1 MDWIIFIKRDDRQQ
15 EQEEKQEE
23 QETVVSSPTQYEAAT
38 KMERIDS
45 RQSTAEY
52 VLTYRY
58 NLDAAL
64 SILPN
69 LQTGLGKAFFLT
81 SRTRGMKWVK

>member
-1 MDWIIFIKRDDRQQ
+1 MIRTK
-15 EQEEKQEE
+15 
-23 QETVVSSPTQYEAAT
+23 SSAQSSTQ
-38 KMERIDS
+38 
-45 RQSTAEY
+45 EY

-69 LQTGLGKAFFLT
+69 LQTGLGMSIFML
-81 SRTRGMKWVK
+81 